1 MCHIS
6 YRLVMSSR
14 DHSWSD
20 NISFIFVPNTQFSNA
35 SSTCL
40 ILMELEISLY
50 DNSYQNFA

>member
-14 DHSWSD
+14 DHSWID

-50 DNSYQNFA
+50 ENTYQNFA